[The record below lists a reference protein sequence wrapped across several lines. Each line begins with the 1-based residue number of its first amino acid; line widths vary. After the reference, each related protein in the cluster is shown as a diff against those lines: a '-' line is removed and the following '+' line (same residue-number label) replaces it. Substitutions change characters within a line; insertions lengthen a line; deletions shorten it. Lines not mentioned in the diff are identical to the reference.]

1 MLTRKGS
8 NFQNGWNRLLNE
20 LTMNNQFYR
29 AGKFLLSALNICWK
43 LGVVTLGV
51 GIIILVVFI
60 AKEIQKDNLRGGE
73 QLSAYVKVYTKDGYK
88 SLYNERETEFTLER
102 LDWVSHGV
110 GEDRIGV
117 YSKNLRR
124 GFYNY
129 DTGEPLA
136 DAIYDKAWN
145 FSEGLGAV
153 ESNGMLGFVDR
164 DMKMVIPQKFHIV
177 RASDDW
183 PDAIR
188 FQDGQCVLRLTPDS
202 VGVIDKSGQWR
213 IPPVYQSI
221 SELTSDSCRVVEKN
235 GQFGIID
242 YVGQLIFEPQY
253 DAVRITNPSVAV
265 VAKDGYQKKITYS
278 GTVLLSFVFDDVQE
292 FSTENPLYLQYEVN
306 GCRGVLDKRT
316 GKPVI
321 PAIYENVECL
331 SQNRFLVGLKDTEIP
346 LNCTRDISYII
357 LDSQNRKISEQ

>member
-1 MLTRKGS
+1 MKKPRYFWDYLLLTI
-8 NFQNGWNRLLNE
+8 NV
-20 LTMNNQFYR
+20 
-29 AGKFLLSALNICWK
+29 CWK
-43 LGVVTLGV
+43 LGLVAIGVAAVFFTIFLYGEIKRERLG
-51 GIIILVVFI
+51 
-60 AKEIQKDNLRGGE
+60 NGE
-73 QLSAYVKVYTKDGYK
+73 QLSVYVKEYTKDGYK
-88 SLYNERETEFTLER
+88 SLYNEREKKFTLER

-110 GEDRIGV
+110 GDDRIGV

-129 DTGEPLA
+129 DTGEPLS
-136 DAIYDKAWN
+136 DAIYNKAWN

-153 ESNGMLGFVDR
+153 ESNGMLGFVNR
-164 DMKMVIPQKFHIV
+164 DMEVVIPQKFHIV

-183 PDAIR
+183 PDAIG
-188 FQDGQCVLRLTPDS
+188 FQNGQCVICLTPDS
-202 VGVIDKSGQWR
+202 VGVIDKSGQWV

-221 SELTSDSCRVVEKN
+221 SEMSSDSCRVVEKN
-235 GQFGIID
+235 GRFGIMD
-242 YVGQLIFEPQY
+242 YTGQSIFDPQY

-292 FSTENPLYLQYEVN
+292 FSPDNPLYLQYEVN

-316 GKPVI
+316 GKPII

-331 SQNRFLVGLKDTEIP
+331 SGNRFLAGLKDTEFP
-346 LNCTRDISYII
+346 MTGVHNFSYII
-357 LDSQNRKISEQ
+357 LDSHNRKISEQ